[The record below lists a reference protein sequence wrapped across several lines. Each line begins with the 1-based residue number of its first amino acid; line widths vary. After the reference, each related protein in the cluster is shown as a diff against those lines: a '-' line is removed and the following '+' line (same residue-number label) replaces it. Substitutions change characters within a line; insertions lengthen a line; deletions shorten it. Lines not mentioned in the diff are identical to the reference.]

1 MTVFL
6 AVFSFGLGSWIYFER
21 RDDPRNITLASLL
34 LAAALWVFS
43 LALMRVSTEPWQA
56 SFWFRTMFVIASL
69 LPTLFFLFVRV
80 FPRGSLPSAAAQGAL
95 FLPSIV
101 LSWFAFFSPLL
112 TNPDSAVLLP
122 LGRMIFGLHFG
133 IMLAVAA
140 VALAGKFRDRKVAV
154 REQARTI
161 LAAAVSFAPLAW
173 ALYLV
178 PIEDAGRWYLLAAFA
193 VETGMLVAVTT
204 VIRRRLIVDARSIGA
219 EAFFSLAFSTFVVD
233 LVISETTLAFSIRLA
248 ILLLLALYGG
258 MTVKNL
264 VSEVRRREEIQALND
279 QLVKVNGHLLAL
291 DKMKT
296 TFVSMA
302 SHQLRAPLSGIRGYL
317 ELLKDGS
324 YGPVTDQQRDILG
337 ANLDATGR
345 LLETIENFL
354 DVAKIDLGRLEIM
367 KTPTSLQELAA
378 KAAREVG
385 VLATKKGLV
394 LNIDIPSS
402 VPTVKSDASKLYHV
416 LINLLDNAIK
426 YTEHGHVDLTCRR
439 EKDSVVVS
447 VTDTGIGLTPAERK
461 NLFQLFSRG
470 RHEVREQIVGSGMG
484 LYILKSIVD
493 AHGGQVFV
501 ESAGKGRGSTFGFRI
516 PIK

>member
-1 MTVFL
+1 M
-6 AVFSFGLGSWIYFER
+6 
-21 RDDPRNITLASLL
+21 
-34 LAAALWVFS
+34 
-43 LALMRVSTEPWQA
+43 
-56 SFWFRTMFVIASL
+56 
-69 LPTLFFLFVRV
+69 
-80 FPRGSLPSAAAQGAL
+80 
-95 FLPSIV
+95 
-101 LSWFAFFSPLL
+101 
-112 TNPDSAVLLP
+112 
-122 LGRMIFGLHFG
+122 
-133 IMLAVAA
+133 
-140 VALAGKFRDRKVAV
+140 AV